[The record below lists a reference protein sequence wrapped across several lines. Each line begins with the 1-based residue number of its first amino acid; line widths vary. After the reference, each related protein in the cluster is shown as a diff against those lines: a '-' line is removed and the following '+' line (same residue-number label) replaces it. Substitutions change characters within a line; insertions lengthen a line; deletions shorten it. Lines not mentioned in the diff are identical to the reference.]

1 MRATCPNLPHVAR
14 RVILANALC
23 LPGTLAAAEWFVATT
38 GSDATGNGSA
48 AQPFRT
54 LGHVLEPANGLLDA
68 GDTITVRGPAGA
80 NLYNECEVRL
90 RLPLT
95 LRSPAGERAH
105 IHCDINTPDTVTVQ
119 VDPDAGG
126 SVIANLEISGGYY
139 YAVFLQTD
147 WDSSGNPEGT
157 GASNV
162 LIEDCE
168 IHDSGRDAIKI
179 TPKSDDVTLRRLHI
193 HHSGRRYPP
202 GTPAEDM
209 NAEGIDNVNGSRMR
223 VEDSHIHDTAT
234 TGLYFKG
241 GAADVLIQRNR
252 IERTGA
258 AGILV
263 GFDTSPEFFDTQIN
277 PAYYESVRGVVRN
290 NIIIDTAGAGIGL
303 YAAQDALIAH
313 NTLMRTAT
321 AYHAALYFGVTL
333 QDYAP
338 EAGRPPSINPR
349 LLNNVVQ
356 QNGGDCMGIR
366 WADEIEPSGLYA
378 LTGSPGSNYN
388 RFDNTLGAC
397 NFVDTR
403 PGSGIENGA
412 NLAQWQSAENA
423 DAQSVETLIALEPDG
438 HLAAGSV
445 AIDAGLSLTEVVDD
459 IDRQARGPAVDVGAD
474 ERDVLTVFANG
485 FEHP

>member
-1 MRATCPNLPHVAR
+1 MAILLFACLSLPSGAQ
-14 RVILANALC
+14 
-23 LPGTLAAAEWFVATT
+23 AAEWFVATT
-38 GSDATGNGSA
+38 GSDGSGTGSA
-48 AQPFRT
+48 TQPFRT
-54 LGHVLEPANGLLDA
+54 LAHVLEPANGLLA
-68 GDTITVRGPAGA
+68 PGDIITVRGPPGA

-90 RLPLT
+90 RMPLT

-105 IHCDINTPDTVTVQ
+105 IHCDILNVDTVTVQ
-119 VDPDAGG
+119 IDPEASD
-126 SVIANLEISGGYY
+126 STLSNLEISGGYY

-147 WDSSGNPEGT
+147 WDSSGNPQGF
-157 GASNV
+157 GASRV
-162 LIEDCE
+162 VIEDSE

-179 TPKSDDVTLRRLHI
+179 TPKCNDVTLRRLHI

-223 VEDSHIHDTAT
+223 VEDSHIHDIAT

-241 GAADVLIQRNR
+241 GAADVLVQRNR

-263 GFDTSPEFFDTQIN
+263 GFDTSPEFFDTTIN
-277 PAYYESVRGVVRN
+277 PSYYEAIRGVVRN
-290 NIIIDTAGAGIGL
+290 NIVIDTVGAGIGL

-313 NTLMRTAT
+313 NSLLRTAT

-338 EAGRPPSINPR
+338 EAGRPPSVNPR

-356 QNGGDCMGIR
+356 QNGGDCFGIR
-366 WADEIEPSGLYA
+366 WADEISPSGLYA
-378 LTGSPGSNYN
+378 LVGSPGSDYN

-397 NFVDTR
+397 NYFDTR
-403 PGSGIENGA
+403 PASGIEAGA
-412 NLAQWQSAENA
+412 NFAQWQAAENT
-423 DAQSVETLIALEPDG
+423 DAHSLETLVALEADG

-445 AIDAGLSLTEVVDD
+445 AIDAGLALTDVVDD
-459 IDRQARGPAVDVGAD
+459 IDRQARGVAVDIGAD
-474 ERDVLTVFANG
+474 ERDASVVFSNG
-485 FEHP
+485 FEDL